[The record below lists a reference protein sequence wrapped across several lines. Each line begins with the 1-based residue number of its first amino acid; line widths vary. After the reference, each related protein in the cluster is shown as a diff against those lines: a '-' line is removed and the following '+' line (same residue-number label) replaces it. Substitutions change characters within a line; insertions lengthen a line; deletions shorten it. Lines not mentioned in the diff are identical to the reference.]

1 MAAIVAFTLSLVV
14 TFRSNSLIC
23 TVEPM
28 GTCSLRYCIRL
39 AMVSLAEKWNSWMP
53 VSLAMC
59 AMLVSFTPQPAS
71 RVMRPAACCW
81 SSFSKGMPSSAV
93 GCCPEVRLRSH
104 PSPVEGY
111 RHALSCFHKLFHQR
125 NVNFSVRSK
134 ASQHNTVCL

>member
-93 GCCPEVRLRSH
+93 GCCPEVRIRSH
-104 PSPVEGY
+104 PRLMISSSAFGDCS
-111 RHALSCFHKLFHQR
+111 RHRKPGGKLP
-125 NVNFSVRSK
+125 
-134 ASQHNTVCL
+134 TCPELLP